1 MSAQTV
7 IEADASVVNEVVH
20 QVGRRI
26 VGQDY
31 MVERLLISLLTGGH
45 VLRGGA

>member
-1 MSAQTV
+1 MPA
-7 IEADASVVNEVVH
+7 ADTALVQGILE

-31 MVERLLISLLTGGH
+31 MVERLHIGLLTG
-45 VLRGGA
+45 